1 MYDTGPHGK
10 PNAVLGEP
18 QKSER
23 SKGFKE
29 LEREVSEATT
39 TKVYDNDFRLEI
51 APHSSGPSLSFMASD
66 AGETE
71 EGLRKACIETPP

>member
-1 MYDTGPHGK
+1 
-10 PNAVLGEP
+10 
-18 QKSER
+18 
-23 SKGFKE
+23 
-29 LEREVSEATT
+29 VSEATT

-51 APHSSGPSLSFMASD
+51 APHSSGPFLSFMASD